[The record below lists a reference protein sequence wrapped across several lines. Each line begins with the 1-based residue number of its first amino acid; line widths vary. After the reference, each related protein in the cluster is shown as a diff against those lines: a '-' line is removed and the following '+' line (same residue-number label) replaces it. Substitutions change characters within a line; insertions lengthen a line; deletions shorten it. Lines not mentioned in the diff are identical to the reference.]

1 MGVAM
6 NTAKYDASCNR
17 EDAVLGTHGV
27 AFSIGGAGKV
37 LRAPKMMPDDK
48 GT

>member
-27 AFSIGGAGKV
+27 AFSIGGQGRSSGH
-37 LRAPKMMPDDK
+37 LR
-48 GT
+48 